1 MIHAT
6 FDNVLVKPVYE
17 QISDTI
23 VLAETAEK
31 STGNF
36 YGIVVAVGPTYP
48 DPSLKVGDKILYTRI
63 GNVPEGIDIDIDGV
77 AYTLLKEKWVLGRV
91 EE

>member
-1 MIHAT
+1 MLNAT
-6 FDNVLVKPVYE
+6 FDNVLVKPVFE

-23 VLAETAEK
+23 VLAEKAEK

-48 DPSLKVGDKILYTRI
+48 DPDLKVGDKILYARL
-63 GNVPEGIDIDIDGV
+63 GNGPEGIDIDIDGV
-77 AYTLLKEKWVLGRV
+77 EYVLLREKWVLAV
-91 EE
+91 INE